1 MYNLSSIDLTIIA
14 AYFVM
19 MVGLGIYMKNQA
31 KKSKDAYL
39 MGGKTLPWY
48 MLGLSDASDMFDIS
62 GTMLLVSMAFLYGF
76 KSVWI
81 PWMWP
86 VFNQIF
92 LMVFL
97 SRWLRR
103 SNATTG
109 AEWLT
114 TRFGVSD
121 KGAKQSHAV
130 VVAFALILC
139 IGYMAYA
146 FVGVG
151 EFLQIFLPYER
162 IKDTFPFLNGGE
174 NAFAAGSAE
183 FAEAIKAA
191 KHNTAQFYGVMICL
205 VATFYSIIGGMHGI
219 VLADFIKYMIM
230 IICSLAVGI
239 IAMNHIGGDANKVL
253 SQVPM
258 GWDSPF
264 FGKELGLDWS
274 DKIAEAQAKLN
285 SDGYRLFSA
294 IMGMMFFSGVMK
306 ALAGPA
312 PNYDCQKIL
321 STKSPEEASKMSGF
335 ISVIL
340 MPIRYFMTMGLC
352 VLGIMYF
359 KELPLSSLGNGE
371 INFESI
377 MPAVI
382 SKFLPTGLI
391 GLVLA
396 GFLGAFMSNFS
407 GTLNA
412 GQAYLVNDVYLKYF
426 NPNADRKSIINMSYL
441 SGIVMVILGIGL
453 GLLIKD
459 VNMIFNIITA
469 GLFGGF
475 VCANVLKWYWWRF
488 NANGYFYGM
497 LAGIIAS
504 AIPSA
509 LSAFNISNYFD
520 GTRLLYFFPIFL
532 LIQFGASI
540 LGTYAAPPTNDETLK
555 KFYKDVRPWGLW
567 QPIHDK
573 VAAEDPGIQKNNNF
587 GINALNIGLGITG
600 QVLLMLLPMY
610 LILNKWTGLG
620 IVFALIIIIFMIMK
634 RTWWDRLTDY

>member
-1 MYNLSSIDLTIIA
+1 MYQLSTIDLLIIL
-14 AYFVM
+14 AYFAM
-19 MVGLGIYMKNQA
+19 MVVIGWYMKNQA

-76 KSVWI
+76 KSVFI
-81 PWMWP
+81 PWLWP

-109 AEWLT
+109 AEWLK
-114 TRFGVSD
+114 TRFGAGD
-121 KGAKQSHAV
+121 KSAKQTHMV

-162 IKDTFPFLNGGE
+162 IQSIFPFLSHGE
-174 NAFAAGSAE
+174 SAFAIGSAE
-183 FAEAIKAA
+183 YDTALQIS
-191 KHNTAQFYGVMICL
+191 KHSTAQFYGILICL
-205 VATFYSIIGGMHGI
+205 VATLYSIIGGMHGI

-230 IICSLAVGI
+230 IVCSICVGV
-239 IAMNHIGGDANKVL
+239 IAMNHLAGSNVKVL
-253 SQVPM
+253 ANVPS

-264 FGKELGLDWS
+264 FGKELNLDWS
-274 DKIAEAQAKLN
+274 NLLNDAKVKLEQ
-285 SDGYRLFSA
+285 DGYRLFSA
-294 IMGMMFFSGVMK
+294 IMGMMFMSGIMK

-321 STKSPEEASKMSGF
+321 STRNPEDASKMSGF

-340 MPIRYFMTMGLC
+340 MPVRYFMTMGLC
-352 VLGIMYF
+352 VLGILYF
-359 KELPLSSLGNGE
+359 KDLNLHAGADG
-371 INFESI
+371 IVNFENI

-382 SKFLPTGLI
+382 SKYLPVGLI

-426 NPNADRKSIINMSYL
+426 KPNADRKSIINMSYL
-441 SGIVMVILGIGL
+441 SGLVLVIFGISLGT
-453 GLLIKD
+453 LIKD

-469 GLFGGF
+469 GLYGGF

-488 NANGYFYGM
+488 NATGYFYGM
-497 LAGIIAS
+497 LAGIAAS
-504 AIPSA
+504 AIPPA
-509 LSAFNISNYFD
+509 LSVSGVTNYFD
-520 GTRLLYFFPIFL
+520 GTRMLYFFPVFIIIQ
-532 LIQFGASI
+532 LIACI
-540 LGTYAAPPTNDETLK
+540 IGTYSAPATNSETLLS
-555 KFYKDVRPWGLW
+555 FYKTVRPWGFW
-567 QPIHDK
+567 KPVHEIA
-573 VAAEDPGIQKNNNF
+573 VASDPGFERNKNFAVNM
-587 GINALNIGLGITG
+587 LNLALGITG
-600 QVLLMLLPMY
+600 QILLMLLPMY

-620 IVFALIIIIFMIMK
+620 IVVAALAVIFVVMK
-634 RTWWDRLTDY
+634 RTWWDRLRDF

>member
-1 MYNLSSIDLTIIA
+1 MLSTLDLLIIA
-14 AYFVM
+14 AYFALM
-19 MVGLGIYMKNQA
+19 IALGLYMRNQA

-76 KSVWI
+76 KSVFI

-109 AEWLT
+109 AEWLG
-114 TRFGVSD
+114 TRFGLND
-121 KGAKQSHAV
+121 KGVRQSHLV
-130 VVAFALILC
+130 VVFFALILC

-162 IKDTFPFLNGGE
+162 VREVLPFLSAGE
-174 NAFAAGSAE
+174 GAYGLGTPEYVNALQAS
-183 FAEAIKAA
+183 
-191 KHNTAQFYGVMICL
+191 KHHTAQFYGVVISL
-205 VATFYSIIGGMHGI
+205 VAMFYSIVGGMHGI
-219 VLADFIKYMIM
+219 VLADVIKYMVM
-230 IICSLAVGI
+230 IVCSLFVGV
-239 IAMNHIGGDANKVL
+239 IAMTHLAQSDVDILSKV
-253 SQVPM
+253 PG

-264 FGKELGLDWS
+264 FGTHLGLDWS
-274 DKIAEAQAKLN
+274 DMLN
-285 SDGYRLFSA
+285 DARIKMEQDGYQLFSA
-294 IMGMMFFSGVMK
+294 VVGMMLISGIMK
-306 ALAGPA
+306 SLAGPA

-321 STKSPEEASKMSGF
+321 STRSPEEAAKMSGF

-340 MPIRYFMTMGLC
+340 MPIRYFMTMGFC
-352 VLGIMYF
+352 VLGILYF
-359 KELPLSSLGNGE
+359 EQLNLTRLGEGI

-382 SKFLPTGLI
+382 SKYLPVGLI

-412 GQAYLVNDVYLKYF
+412 GQAYLVNDIYLKF
-426 NPNADRKSIINMSYL
+426 VNPQAERKQIITMSYL
-441 SGIVMVILGIGL
+441 SGVVMVIFGIGL
-453 GLLIKD
+453 GLFIKD

-469 GLFGGF
+469 GLYGGF

-488 NANGYFYGM
+488 NATGYFYGM
-497 LAGIIAS
+497 LAGIVAS
-504 AIPSA
+504 AIPPA
-509 LSAFNISNYFD
+509 LSVSGITNYFD
-520 GTRLLYFFPIFL
+520 GTRMLYFFPVFIVIQ
-532 LIQFGASI
+532 LIACI
-540 LGTYAAPPTNDETLK
+540 LGTYAAPATNQDTLLT
-555 KFYKDVRPWGLW
+555 FYKTVRPWGFW
-567 QPIHDK
+567 KPIHALA
-573 VAAEDPGIQKNNNF
+573 VAEDPTFEGNKNF
-587 GINALNIGLGITG
+587 GVNMLNLFLGITG
-600 QVLLMLLPMY
+600 QLLLMLLPMY

-620 IVFALIIIIFMIMK
+620 IVLALLVVVFVVMK
-634 RTWWDRLTDY
+634 RTWWNRLTDW